1 MAHILFG
8 MFNVAKTALT
18 THQRALD
25 ITAAN
30 IANVNT
36 EGYSRQRLNLEQS
49 QPVRHAGGSL
59 SAGVGA
65 NPAIQRM
72 HDRFLAGRM
81 NTAASQQ
88 GRWEAQREVL
98 EKAELMFDEV
108 SGYGLNGALADFWN
122 AWQDLANH
130 PSGYAERAALLAGS
144 HNLAQVF
151 NQLSRELEQVR
162 ADSDVSITATV
173 ADINRLTREIAELN
187 LKIAGV
193 EAGNLHSANT
203 FRDQRDLKLK
213 RLAGLIE
220 VNSFEDADGH
230 LTIATA
236 GGHSLVER
244 ARSWDLV
251 TGTNADGFEDL
262 FYQSSSGA
270 RHNITADI
278 ATGKLK
284 GWLEGRDVIIPD
296 FLSRLDEMAVG
307 LAGAVNDQHQNGF
320 DLNGDRGA
328 AFFSPA
334 GGASHIALNSQIA
347 ADANLI
353 AAASADPVE
362 SVPGGN
368 GNAIAM
374 AEIANRLLPLGGG
387 SVGLDS
393 FYNGL
398 IGDLGRSV
406 SQATVN
412 SEHQSMV
419 SMQLAAYR
427 EAVSGVSLDEEM
439 VNLIQFQSAYSAAAK
454 LVRTVDEMLRT
465 LIDMV

>member
-1 MAHILFG
+1 MANVIFG
-8 MFNVAKTALT
+8 MFNVAKTGLM
-18 THQRALD
+18 THQKALD
-25 ITAAN
+25 ITANN

-36 EGYSRQRLNLEQS
+36 EGYSRRRLNLEQNE
-49 QPVRHAGGSL
+49 PVRHAGGTL
-59 SAGVGA
+59 STGVRA
-65 NPAIQRM
+65 NRTIQRM
-72 HDRFLAGRM
+72 HDRFLASQI
-81 NTAASQQ
+81 NAAASQQ

-98 EKAELMFDEV
+98 EKAELMFDDV
-108 SGYGLNGALADFWN
+108 SGYGLNGAMADFWN

-130 PSGYAERAALLAGS
+130 PSGYAERAGLLAGS
-144 HNLAQVF
+144 HNLTRVF
-151 NQLSRELEQVR
+151 NQLSRDLEQVR
-162 ADSDVSITATV
+162 ADSDVSIAATV
-173 ADINRLTREIAELN
+173 ADINRLTGEIADLN
-187 LKIAGV
+187 LKIVTV

-203 FRDQRDLKLK
+203 FRDQRDLTLK
-213 RLAGLIE
+213 RLAGLID

-236 GGHSLVER
+236 KGHSLVDR
-244 ARSWDLV
+244 TRSWELA
-251 TGTNADGFEDL
+251 TGINADGFEDV
-262 FYQSSSGA
+262 FWQSSSGT

-284 GWLEGRDVIIPD
+284 GWLEARDTIIPD
-296 FLSRLDEMAVG
+296 FLDRLDDMAVA

-328 AFFSPA
+328 AFFSIV
-334 GGASHIALNSQIA
+334 GGASHITLNGQIA
-347 ADANLI
+347 ADPNRI

-374 AEIANRLLPLGGG
+374 AEIANRLLLGGG

-419 SMQLAAYR
+419 SMQLAVYR

-439 VNLIQFQSAYSAAAK
+439 VNMIQFQSAYSAAAK
-454 LVRTVDEMLRT
+454 LVSTVDEMLRT